1 MKQRIVIR
9 LHLAVRAVLQSEADW
24 RGTRLGTL
32 TSELIHEQAAKARL
46 CGVQNYELNPVSSR
60 YVPVTNGTKYKQTS
74 GLEQISIYLN
84 DEDMQTLKELA
95 LANDSVRVI
104 NGRQAITYRC
114 CSRNAAERP
123 GVYGADRAEQH
134 GRVSTSKS

>member
-9 LHLAVRAVLQSEADW
+9 LHLAVRAVLQSEAAW

-32 TSELIHEQAAKARL
+32 TSELIHEQAAQARL
-46 CGVQNYELNPVSSR
+46 CGVQNYALNPVSSS

-74 GLEQISIYLN
+74 GLEQISVYL
-84 DEDMQTLKELA
+84 DAEDMQTVRELA

-104 NGRQAITYRC
+104 NGRQAITYRYVIPGMLLNDPIFA
-114 CSRNAAERP
+114 SLTGQSKAEN
-123 GVYGADRAEQH
+123 
-134 GRVSTSKS
+134 

>member
-104 NGRQAITYRC
+104 NGRQAITYRYVV
-114 CSRNAAERP
+114 P
-123 GVYGADRAEQH
+123 GMLLNDPVFTGLIEQI
-134 GRVSTSKS
+134 STAR

>member
-1 MKQRIVIR
+1 MEVPLDRDTIGD
-9 LHLAVRAVLQSEADW
+9 AVLQSEADW

-104 NGRQAITYRC
+104 NGRQAITYRYVV
-114 CSRNAAERP
+114 P
-123 GVYGADRAEQH
+123 GMLLNDPVFTGLTEQN
-134 GRVSTSKS
+134 STAG

>member
-24 RGTRLGTL
+24 RGTRL
-32 TSELIHEQAAKARL
+32 

-60 YVPVTNGTKYKQTS
+60 YVHVTNGTKYKQTS

-104 NGRQAITYRC
+104 NGRQAITYRYVV
-114 CSRNAAERP
+114 P
-123 GVYGADRAEQH
+123 GMLLNDPVFTGLTEQN
-134 GRVSTSKS
+134 STEG

>member
-84 DEDMQTLKELA
+84 DEDMQTL
-95 LANDSVRVI
+95 
-104 NGRQAITYRC
+104 NGRQAITYRYVV
-114 CSRNAAERP
+114 P
-123 GVYGADRAEQH
+123 GMLLNDPVFTGLTEQN
-134 GRVSTSKS
+134 STAG

>member
-60 YVPVTNGTKYKQTS
+60 YVPVTNGTKYTQTS

-104 NGRQAITYRC
+104 NGRQAITYRYVV
-114 CSRNAAERP
+114 P
-123 GVYGADRAEQH
+123 GMLLNDPVFTGLTEQN
-134 GRVSTSKS
+134 STAG

>member
-84 DEDMQTLKELA
+84 P
-95 LANDSVRVI
+95 
-104 NGRQAITYRC
+104 
-114 CSRNAAERP
+114 ERA
-123 GVYGADRAEQH
+123 GTGQR
-134 GRVSTSKS
+134 

>member
-46 CGVQNYELNPVSSR
+46 CGVQNNELNPVSSR
-60 YVPVTNGTKYKQTS
+60 YVHVSNGTKYKQTS

-104 NGRQAITYRC
+104 NGRQAITYRYVV
-114 CSRNAAERP
+114 P
-123 GVYGADRAEQH
+123 GMLLNDPVFTGLTEQN
-134 GRVSTSKS
+134 STAG

>member
-9 LHLAVRAVLQSEADW
+9 LHLAVRAVLQSEAAW

-32 TSELIHEQAAKARL
+32 TSELIHEQAAQARL
-46 CGVQNYELNPVSSR
+46 CGVQNYALNPVSNS

-74 GLEQISIYLN
+74 GLEQISVYL
-84 DEDMQTLKELA
+84 DAEDMQTVRELA

-104 NGRQAITYRC
+104 NGRQAITYRYVIPGMLLNDPMFA
-114 CSRNAAERP
+114 SLTRQSKAEN
-123 GVYGADRAEQH
+123 
-134 GRVSTSKS
+134 